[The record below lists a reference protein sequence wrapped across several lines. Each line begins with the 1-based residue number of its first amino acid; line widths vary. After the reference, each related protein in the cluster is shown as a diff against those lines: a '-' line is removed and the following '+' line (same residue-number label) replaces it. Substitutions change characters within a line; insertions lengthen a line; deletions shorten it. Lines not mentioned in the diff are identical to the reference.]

1 MYSED
6 TQEDFNT
13 MDRQKQEALL
23 KRTWMERE
31 KEFYGE
37 EIDEEPD
44 MIIEEAE
51 DCSDSDDD
59 IARGVGDRNDIVE
72 DIIKEEQNERNAQIS
87 ISESNTGQRSHFQ
100 IMKEKQAQM
109 QELESQLKQKQRHIE
124 QLSRKLQIKKAMG
137 ADLTP
142 EGANGF

>member
-23 KRTWMERE
+23 KRTWIERE

-44 MIIEEAE
+44 MIIEEAD

-72 DIIKEEQNERNAQIS
+72 DLIKEEQNERNAQIS
-87 ISESNTGQRSHFQ
+87 ISDSNTGQRSHFQ
-100 IMKEKQAQM
+100 VMKEKQAQM
-109 QELESQLKQKQRHIE
+109 
-124 QLSRKLQIKKAMG
+124 
-137 ADLTP
+137 
-142 EGANGF
+142 

>member
-23 KRTWMERE
+23 KRTWVARE

-37 EIDEEPD
+37 ELDEDPD

-51 DCSDSDDD
+51 DGSDSDDD
-59 IARGVGDRNDIVE
+59 IARGVGDRNEIVG
-72 DIIKEEQNERNAQIS
+72 DIIKEE
-87 ISESNTGQRSHFQ
+87 
-100 IMKEKQAQM
+100 
-109 QELESQLKQKQRHIE
+109 
-124 QLSRKLQIKKAMG
+124 
-137 ADLTP
+137 
-142 EGANGF
+142 

>member
-23 KRTWMERE
+23 KRTWVARE

-37 EIDEEPD
+37 ELDEDPD

-51 DCSDSDDD
+51 DGSDSDDD
-59 IARGVGDRNDIVE
+59 YSEAFDDGIVPTQSPQQPRLPE
-72 DIIKEEQNERNAQIS
+72 PEPEVTLSRAEA
-87 ISESNTGQRSHFQ
+87 EGQR
-100 IMKEKQAQM
+100 A
-109 QELESQLKQKQRHIE
+109 
-124 QLSRKLQIKKAMG
+124 KLLAEIKK
-137 ADLTP
+137 TP
-142 EGANGF
+142 YKLHLLLPYLYHRVVA